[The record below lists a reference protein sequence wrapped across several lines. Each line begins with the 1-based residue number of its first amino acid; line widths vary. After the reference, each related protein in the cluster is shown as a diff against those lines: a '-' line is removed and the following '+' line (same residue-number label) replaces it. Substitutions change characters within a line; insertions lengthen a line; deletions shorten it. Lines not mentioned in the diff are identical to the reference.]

1 MGRVSGIR
9 LKPKR
14 RITDGTTSEAFIADN
29 GAEDLT
35 DDKPLIVNDATQK
48 AQEALNNILDA
59 AKDAA
64 GGLSKGF
71 ASFLNQIKGLIII
84 AIIAVVAIAFIKTL
98 PELGKNKK
106 R

>member
-1 MGRVSGIR
+1 M
-9 LKPKR
+9 
-14 RITDGTTSEAFIADN
+14 
-29 GAEDLT
+29 
-35 DDKPLIVNDATQK
+35 
-48 AQEALNNILDA
+48 LDA

-64 GGLSKGF
+64 GGLSKGV